1 MTQTLEAVGSI
12 VIGRL
17 ERALRKYSRRTDV
30 HFRDTFRYVVGIAG
44 RQRRPWCRFFVD
56 QAADQR
62 GSLRKRS
69 SQCLRPIVVDLNF
82 P

>member
-30 HFRDTFRYVVGIAG
+30 HFRDTSAMLSELPAGSADRGVGSSSTKRQIREVVSENAHPNVFGL
-44 RQRRPWCRFFVD
+44 
-56 QAADQR
+56 
-62 GSLRKRS
+62 S
-69 SQCLRPIVVDLNF
+69 
-82 P
+82 